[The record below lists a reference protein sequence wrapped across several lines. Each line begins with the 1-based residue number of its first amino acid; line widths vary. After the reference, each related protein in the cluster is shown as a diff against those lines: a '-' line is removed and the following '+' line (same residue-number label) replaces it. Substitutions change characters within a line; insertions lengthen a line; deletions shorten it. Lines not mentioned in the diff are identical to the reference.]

1 MCLKSHRCLNILGS
15 MSTGQTEHDGTL
27 FTPAFS
33 FSSDHGKVV
42 NVSEV
47 KRQRKK
53 KVEVAGDGKKKKE
66 KEKSEEKKKTTH
78 DFFRDLIP
86 ITQHFSFWNFFLFAH
101 LFILSSFSFLLESKR
116 VCLQGFHRS
125 KSKKD
130 ILRLRSPCPRPTST
144 RGPKDSAR
152 SLDLLLCGSL
162 HVAKGRRLNSLS
174 CSLSLF
180 VQGS

>member
-1 MCLKSHRCLNILGS
+1 MTFQGWLVKGSKSLVPGRPSKTLTSTSSFVEDSQILTLLLCWNACATWRELQWPPTAQSEVKLIQEMKIMCLKSHRCLNILGS

-53 KVEVAGDGKKKKE
+53 KVEVAGDGKKKKQ

-78 DFFRDLIP
+78 DFFRVLIP
-86 ITQHFSFWNFFLFAH
+86 ITQHFSFWNFLIFAH
-101 LFILSSFSFLLESKR
+101 LFILSSFSF
-116 VCLQGFHRS
+116 
-125 KSKKD
+125 
-130 ILRLRSPCPRPTST
+130 
-144 RGPKDSAR
+144 
-152 SLDLLLCGSL
+152 
-162 HVAKGRRLNSLS
+162 
-174 CSLSLF
+174 
-180 VQGS
+180 